1 MPPTH
6 SQPPHPDGR
15 SFAGSSRRRFL
26 QTLTAAAS
34 SVVLTNCA
42 RNLSNPSATNS
53 PTAASPS
60 PSANDK
66 TLYVY
71 TWANYTDDELLK
83 SFEAKTGIRTVVDTF
98 DSNESMLAK
107 VEAGGAN
114 AYSVIYPSDYMVVEM
129 LDKGLLT
136 QLDRSR
142 LAGLSNLNS
151 KWSNPSYDSNNAH
164 SVPATWGT
172 TGLIYNPERLNGKTI
187 TDWNFLWQNKG
198 SLGRQV
204 TLINDVREVMGATL
218 RSLGFSYNSKD
229 PKQIEQA
236 YRRLVELKPAIASF
250 LTNGWEDQLA
260 SGDLS
265 VSMAYSSDA
274 ITLIEEKPDL
284 KYVIPRSG
292 TSIWT
297 DTMVIPKSAPNPE
310 AAYAWMNFMLDPAN
324 AAGLVERLNFATP
337 NKAAFEKLPTNY
349 KNNTNLYPPEAILA
363 KCESIV
369 PVPTETADLYDN
381 FWTRLT
387 SA

>member
-1 MPPTH
+1 MPPTYSH
-6 SQPPHPDGR
+6 SPHPDGR
-15 SFAGSSRRRFL
+15 SSARTSRRRFL
-26 QTLTAAAS
+26 QTMTAAAS

-42 RNLSNPSATNS
+42 RNLSNPSAANS
-53 PTAASPS
+53 PTAGSPS
-60 PSANDK
+60 PGGNGN

-71 TWANYTDDELLK
+71 TWANYTDEELLK
-83 SFEAKTGIRTVVDTF
+83 NFEAKTGIRTVVDIF
-98 DSNESMLAK
+98 DSNEAMLAK

-114 AYSVIYPSDYMVVEM
+114 AYSVIFPSDYIVAEM

-136 QLDRSR
+136 ELDRSR
-142 LAGLSNLNS
+142 LPGLSNLNP
-151 KWSNPSYDSNNAH
+151 KWSNPTYDPNNAH

-172 TGLIYNPERLNGKTI
+172 TGLIYDPARVNGKTV

-198 SLGRQV
+198 SLTRRV

-218 RSLGFSYNSKD
+218 RSLGFSYNAKD

-236 YRRLVELKPAIASF
+236 YRKLVELKPAIASF

-274 ITLIEEKPDL
+274 ISLIEEQSSL
-284 KYVIPRSG
+284 EYVIPRSG

-297 DTMVIPKSAPNPE
+297 DTMVIPRSAPNPD
-310 AAYAWMNFMLDPAN
+310 AAYEWINFMLDPAN
-324 AAGLVERLNFATP
+324 AASVVERLNFATP
-337 NKAAFEKLPTNY
+337 NKIAFEKLPTNIR
-349 KNNTNLYPPEAILA
+349 NNSSLYPPEDVLA
-363 KCESIV
+363 KCEGIS
-369 PVPTETADLYDN
+369 PVPPEVADVYDR
-381 FWTRLT
+381 FWTQLT

>member
-6 SQPPHPDGR
+6 SHSNHPDGR
-15 SFAGSSRRRFL
+15 SFSGTSRRRFL

-34 SVVLTNCA
+34 GVVLSNCA
-42 RNLSNPSATNS
+42 RNLSNPSAGNS
-53 PTAASPS
+53 PAASPS
-60 PSANDK
+60 PGENAK
-66 TLYVY
+66 TLHVF

-83 SFEAKTGIRTVVDTF
+83 NFEAKTGIRTVVDIF
-98 DSNESMLAK
+98 DSNEAMLAK

-114 AYSVIYPSDYMVVEM
+114 AYSIIFPSDYMVVEM
-129 LDKGLLT
+129 KDKGLLT
-136 QLDRSR
+136 ELDRSR
-142 LAGLSNLNS
+142 LPGLSNLNP
-151 KWSNPSYDSNNAH
+151 KWSNPTYDPNNAH

-172 TGLIYNPERLNGKTI
+172 TGLIYDPARLNGKTI

-198 SLGRQV
+198 SLTRRV

-236 YRRLVELKPAIASF
+236 YRKLVELKPAIASF

-274 ITLIEEKPDL
+274 ISLIEEQPSL

-297 DTMVIPKSAPNPE
+297 DTMVIPKSAPNPD
-310 AAYAWMNFMLDPAN
+310 AAYEWMNFMLDPAN
-324 AAGLVERLNFATP
+324 AANLVERLNFATP
-337 NKAAFEKLPTNY
+337 NKAAFEKLPTNS
-349 KNNTNLYPPEAILA
+349 KNNSNLYPSQSVLT
-363 KCESIV
+363 KCEGIT
-369 PVPTETADLYDN
+369 PVPTQATDLYDKY
-381 FWTRLT
+381 WTQLT